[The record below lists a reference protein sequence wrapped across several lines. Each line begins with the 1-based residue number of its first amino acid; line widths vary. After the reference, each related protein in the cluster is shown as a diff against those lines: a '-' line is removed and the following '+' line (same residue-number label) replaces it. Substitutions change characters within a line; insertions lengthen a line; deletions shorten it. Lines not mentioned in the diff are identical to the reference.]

1 MKRRPRGLRPSL
13 ALCKYVV
20 TMKSVAVA
28 LLLAGTLYAQT
39 EANKGKQMIDRAVAA
54 LGGENFLQ
62 MRNVVESGRVFNFFH
77 GQISGLEVARI
88 YLEYLTDK
96 PGSDLGVREREV
108 FGKKQDY
115 SLLFLP
121 DQAWDVTYRG
131 ARPIPD
137 ENWAQYR
144 RTTENNI
151 FYILRVRHD
160 EPGLQFDYVGT
171 DVWLSTHIEIVDIT
185 DAQDRTVRVY
195 LDHNT
200 MLPIRESFTWLDP
213 DTRYRND
220 EVTDFSKYRDAGGGV
235 MWPYTVHR
243 ERNGY
248 KVYENYLEKAEVNGP
263 LPPKIFE
270 LPQGAKVL
278 KKVD

>member
-1 MKRRPRGLRPSL
+1 MM
-13 ALCKYVV
+13 
-20 TMKSVAVA
+20 TKSFLVA
-28 LLLAGTLYAQT
+28 LLFAGTLAAQT
-39 EANKGKQMIDRAVAA
+39 LPPDPQAIKGKQMIDQTIAA
-54 LGGENFLQ
+54 LGGQNFLQ
-62 MRNVVESGRVFNFFH
+62 LRNVVESGRVFNFFR
-77 GQISGLEVARI
+77 GNLNALERATV
-88 YLEYLTDK
+88 YLEYLADSPEK
-96 PGSDLGVREREV
+96 GLGVREREA

-137 ENWAQYR
+137 ENWNQYR

-151 FYILRVRHD
+151 FYILRVRHN
-160 EPGLQFDYVGT
+160 EPGMQYEYVGT

-185 DAQDRTVRVY
+185 DAQNRTVRVF

-200 MLPIRESFTWLDP
+200 MLPIRQSFNWLDEV
-213 DTRYRND
+213 TRQRDD
-220 EVTDFSKYRDAGGGV
+220 EVTDFSKYRDVGGGIQ
-235 MWPYTVHR
+235 WPFTIHR

-248 KVYENYLEKAEVNGP
+248 KVFENYLDKAEANGP
-263 LPPKIFE
+263 LPDKIFE
-270 LPQGAKVL
+270 LPQGMKVL

>member
-1 MKRRPRGLRPSL
+1 
-13 ALCKYVV
+13 
-20 TMKSVAVA
+20 MKSILVA
-28 LLLAGTLYAQT
+28 LAFACTLAAQT
-39 EANKGKQMIDRAVAA
+39 LPPAPQAIKGKQMIDKAIAA
-54 LGGENFLQ
+54 LGGQNFLQ
-62 MRNVVESGRVFNFFH
+62 LRNVVASGRVFNFFH
-77 GQISGLEVARI
+77 GNLSALERATV
-88 YLEYLTDK
+88 YLEYLTDT
-96 PGSDLGVREREV
+96 PGKGLAVREREA

-121 DQAWDVTYRG
+121 DQGWDITYRG

-137 ENWAQYR
+137 ESWDQYR

-151 FYILRVRHD
+151 FYILRVRHN
-160 EPGLQFDYVGT
+160 EPGMQYEYVGT
-171 DVWLSTHIEIVDIT
+171 DVWITTHVVIIDIT
-185 DAQDRTVRVY
+185 DSHNRTVRVF

-200 MLPIRESFTWLDP
+200 MLPVRQSFSWIDP
-213 DTRYRND
+213 TTRQHDD

-235 MWPYTVHR
+235 MWPFTIHR

-248 KVYENYLEKAEVNGP
+248 KVFENYLDKAEVNGP

-270 LPQGAKVL
+270 LPQGMKVL